1 MLHSVK
7 GLRGYK
13 LGALDGEIGR
23 VEDLY
28 FDDKDWVVR
37 YVVAARVPGFRA
49 GSADSPYAID
59 RVQTDEKILQVNLTR
74 EKVQPQ
80 PGHRG
85 ASPRRAASAN

>member
-23 VEDLY
+23 VEDFY

-37 YVVAARVPGFRA
+37 YVVLALDRWWRQAARAKGEAAAGAAKPTDTCSAGGGEEN
-49 GSADSPYAID
+49 GSA
-59 RVQTDEKILQVNLTR
+59 TR
-74 EKVQPQ
+74 
-80 PGHRG
+80 
-85 ASPRRAASAN
+85 RREPSIFG